1 MIDIKKFKITTKLRN
16 GIKDIQG
23 DAIEQ
28 KLNQDDWHVKDVK
41 VGQVFYL
48 EAPYKEI
55 KELCKQVLVN
65 TMLYDYEIRS
75 MDTGFKIVDVDE

>member
-28 KLNQDDWHVKDVK
+28 KLNQDDWPVKNVQ

-48 EAPYKEI
+48 EAPYLAI
-55 KELCKQVLVN
+55 NELCEQVLVN
-65 TMLYDYEIRS
+65 TLLYDYE
-75 MDTGFKIVDVDE
+75 VEDVND

>member
-1 MIDIKKFKITTKLRN
+1 MMKFKVTTKLRES
-16 GIKDIQG
+16 IKDIEG

-28 KLNQDDWHVKDVK
+28 KLKQDDWHVKDIK

-48 EAPYKEI
+48 EAPYAEI
-55 KELCKQVLVN
+55 IKLCKQVLVN

-75 MDTGFKIVDVDE
+75 IDTGFKIVDVDE

>member
-1 MIDIKKFKITTKLRN
+1 MVDIKKFKITTKLRN

-28 KLNQDDWHVKDVK
+28 KLNQDDWFVKNVQ

-48 EAPYKEI
+48 EAPYTAI
-55 KELCKQVLVN
+55 NELCKQVLVN
-65 TMLYDYEIRS
+65 TLLYDYEI
-75 MDTGFKIVDVDE
+75 EEA

>member
-1 MIDIKKFKITTKLRN
+1 MDMMKFKVTTKLRES
-16 GIKDIQG
+16 IKDIQG
-23 DAIEQ
+23 DVIEQ

-65 TMLYDYEIRS
+65 TLLYDYEIRS
-75 MDTGFKIVDVDE
+75 LDTGFKIEDEC